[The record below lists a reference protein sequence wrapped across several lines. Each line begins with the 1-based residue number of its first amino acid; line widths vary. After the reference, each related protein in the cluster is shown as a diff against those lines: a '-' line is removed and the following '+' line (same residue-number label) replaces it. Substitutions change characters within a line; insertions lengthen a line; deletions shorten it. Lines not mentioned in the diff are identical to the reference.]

1 MKMGKTERYI
11 LEKAESD
18 GGLLFSL
25 IDPANQTPDESG
37 KMAKDAYEAG
47 SDVILVGGSVGA
59 QGEILDDAVIKMKE
73 NVGVPVVL
81 FPGNI
86 ATITRYA
93 DALYFMTLFNSR
105 DPYWV
110 STAQTAAAPVVKRLG
125 IEAIPT
131 CYLVVE
137 PGGAVGWVGDA
148 KLLPRA
154 KPYIA
159 QASALAGELLGA
171 RLIVTDSGSGA
182 PSPVPPEFIKAV
194 KSVLSVPY
202 IYGGGVKTPE
212 QAHDLIAAGAD
223 GLQIGS
229 AFEGAKNRKA
239 EIARF
244 VKEIKRAGRE
254 KIKK

>member
-1 MKMGKTERYI
+1 MKIGKTEKYI

-25 IDPANQTPDESG
+25 VDPANQPPEQSA
-37 KMAKDAYEAG
+37 KMAKDAYEGGA
-47 SDVILVGGSVGA
+47 DIILVGGSVGA
-59 QGEILDDAVIKMKE
+59 QGEILDDAVKGMKE
-73 NVGVPVVL
+73 RADIPIVL

-86 ATITRYA
+86 ATITKYA
-93 DALYFMTLFNSR
+93 DALYFMSLFNSR
-105 DPYWV
+105 DPYWL
-110 STAQTAAAPVVKRLG
+110 SIAQTSAAPVVKRLG

-148 KLLPRA
+148 KLLLRA

-159 QASALAGELLGA
+159 QASALAGQYLGA
-171 RLIVTDSGSGA
+171 RLVVTDSGSGA
-182 PSPVPPEFIKAV
+182 PSPAPPEFIKAV
-194 KSVLSVPY
+194 KSVLDVPY

-229 AFEGAKNRKA
+229 AFEGVKDRKA

-244 VKEIKRAGRE
+244 VKEIKKAGRE
-254 KIKK
+254 KKK